1 MTLKDWGGGGG
12 LASSVSLPAHFLV
25 APHSEPGTLM
35 GMGVGVDTEETS
47 RREGGGRSRAS
58 ICWTSFWLTLSHK
71 LLTRNL
77 RFFLTCR

>member
-35 GMGVGVDTEETS
+35 GMGVGWTRKKPQGE
-47 RREGGGRSRAS
+47 RAEGGAELAFVGPV
-58 ICWTSFWLTLSHK
+58 FG
-71 LLTRNL
+71 
-77 RFFLTCR
+77 